1 MNLTEM
7 GKAAAAAKYEVQK
20 MSASAKNAAL
30 LAVADALT
38 GNCGRILEANGRD
51 VSRAQENGMHPGM
64 VDRLRLTEARVEAM
78 AEGLRQI
85 GRACGSAGRG
95 TGSVYPSQRSG
106 NRETPGAAGSHWNHL

>member
-1 MNLTEM
+1 
-7 GKAAAAAKYEVQK
+7 

-85 GRACGSAGRG
+85 AGLQIRWERYWIG
-95 TGSVYPSQRSG
+95 LPVPTVWKSR
-106 NRETPGAAGSHWNHL
+106 NAGCRWESLESFMNPVPM